1 MRNEILQ
8 HHLFIPP
15 FFTALSSLSLSQC
28 ITGRTDVVSETGIFS
43 LSIVTAD
50 L

>member
-15 FFTALSSLSLSQC
+15 FFTALSLSLSQC

>member
-8 HHLFIPP
+8 HHLCIPP
-15 FFTALSSLSLSQC
+15 FFHSSLSNSQC